1 MLVLQSSGAP
11 SIANDDYYIV
21 HKDTGLDQLHFK
33 VSLSDPV
40 YASILEGS
48 AILETTEQQLYA
60 VQKINA
66 GSKEASIACQL
77 DLGDWQKNI
86 FINIQDLT
94 EPGFS
99 HELNETA
106 MLSYVLGNASGLS
119 GWTATGTVSAHK
131 VRQIEMTAPTPLEV
145 ITQMQKT
152 FGVVLRF
159 DTRLKQVKIMYPE
172 DVALGQA
179 YAVDSVNL
187 REAPTYK
194 GSGSNLCTR
203 LYPIGKDGLGIASV
217 NGGVPYVQNL
227 SYTTRIICK
236 VWKDERYED
245 AQSLKADAQAKVD
258 AMAVPERSWQLKII
272 DLQRIDATAWNNLK
286 IGLLEKIVLVDRNRG
301 ERYTVQIRQDKVYP
315 YYPER
320 TEITVSTRA
329 RSVQATVKEV
339 QDAITNPN
347 SELWQQIKAQGG

>member
-21 HKDTGLDQLHFK
+21 HKDTGLDELHFK

-77 DLGDWQKNI
+77 DLGDWQKDL
-86 FINIQDLT
+86 FINLQDLT

-99 HELNETA
+99 HELTETA
-106 MLSYVLGNASGLS
+106 MLTYVLGHSAGLS
-119 GWTATGTVSAHK
+119 GWTSTGTVSAHK
-131 VRQIEMTAPTPLEV
+131 TRAIEMTAPTPLEV
-145 ITQMQKT
+145 ATQMQKT
-152 FGVVLRF
+152 FGVALRF
-159 DTRLKQVKIMYPE
+159 DTRQKRVRILYPE
-172 DVALGQA
+172 DAVLGQA

-187 REAPTYK
+187 REAPAFK
-194 GSGSNLCTR
+194 GSGSSLCTR
-203 LYPIGKDGLGIASV
+203 LYPIGKDGLGIANV
-217 NGGVPYVQNL
+217 NGGTPYVQNL

-245 AQSLKADAQAKVD
+245 AQSLKEDAQAKVD
-258 AMAVPERSWQLKII
+258 AMAVPERSWQMKII
-272 DLQRIDATAWNNLK
+272 DLHRIDATAWDNLEIK
-286 IGLLEKIVLVDRNRG
+286 LFDKIVLVDRNRK

-315 YYPER
+315 YDPGK

-329 RSVQATVKEV
+329 RSVQATVKEL
-339 QDAITNPN
+339 QAAITNPN